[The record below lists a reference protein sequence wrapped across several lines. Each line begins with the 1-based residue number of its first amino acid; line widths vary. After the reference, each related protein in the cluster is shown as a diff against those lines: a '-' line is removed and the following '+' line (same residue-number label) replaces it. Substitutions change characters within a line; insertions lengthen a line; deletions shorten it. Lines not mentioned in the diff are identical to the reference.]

1 MRQIWIEI
9 IFARKIVHHNIFT
22 GPPAYRLETCTSR
35 AEAGRGSQTN
45 EVERAGPGFLVQR
58 ANLVDLNTFFYIIGK
73 IYELFV
79 HSTNTWKYI
88 GFNAWLQ
95 CK

>member
-22 GPPAYRLETCTSR
+22 GPPAYRLETCTSQ
-35 AEAGRGSQTN
+35 AEVGRGSQTD

-58 ANLVDLNTFFYIIGK
+58 AGPGCA
-73 IYELFV
+73 LFV
-79 HSTNTWKYI
+79 TGRYGPI
-88 GFNAWLQ
+88 
-95 CK
+95 